1 MFDTPPEV
9 RTAAGYLLVLSV
21 GVVFYMRFAF
31 PRAATDVAV
40 RTSFVRIL
48 VSSAWGATIA
58 SFVLWPDTLHHWNFF
73 MFPQVRWST
82 MVPTAIAILLMIWAL
97 RSQLRLDE
105 DGEIVA
111 TGPYVWCRYPFDTAL
126 SLFFV
131 SVTLLC
137 ANWLIIAITLAL
149 NLFHRLGVPNE
160 LERVRRARLGP
171 AYEAYAARTGWFLP
185 SSAPTKKA
193 QYQVPSRFS
202 LTAIMGLL
210 TVLAMIFGLLRAF
223 DAHPVVYLF
232 VGSEIV
238 AICLA
243 QILVG
248 SAPRGGSTLT
258 GAILLP
264 LWVYLTMRKMPSAG
278 PMVALVLAGQTEVSP
293 MIELLLVVAFHSLVL
308 LMLVAFGALMGYC
321 IGTLAAGFFLMMD
334 LIEPWLLRD
343 TTAYQLPSH
352 DLPAQDG
359 PGDSNLTPLP
369 KRKAIQSWRERS
381 S

>member
-9 RTAAGYLLVLSV
+9 RTAASYLLVLSV

-40 RTSFVRIL
+40 RSSVVRII
-48 VSSAWGATIA
+48 VSIVWGGTIA
-58 SFVLWPDTLHHWNFF
+58 SFLMWPDVMLHWNFF
-73 MFPQVRWST
+73 MFPQVRWFT
-82 MVPTAIAILLMIWAL
+82 TVPTAIGILLMIWAM

-105 DGEIVA
+105 DGKIVA
-111 TGPYVWCRYPFDTAL
+111 TGPYTWSRYPFDL
-126 SLFFV
+126 SLSVFFV

-137 ANWLIIAITLAL
+137 ANWLMIAITLAL
-149 NLFHRLGVPNE
+149 NVVHRLGVPVE

-171 AYEAYAARTGWFLP
+171 AYDAYVARTGWFLP

-210 TVLAMIFGLLRAF
+210 TVLATIFGALRAF
-223 DAHPVVYLF
+223 DTPPVVYLF
-232 VGSEIV
+232 IGSEIV
-238 AICLA
+238 AICLV

-248 SAPRGGSTLT
+248 SAPRGGSALT

-264 LWVYLTMRKMPSAG
+264 FWAFLTLTLPAMP
-278 PMVALVLAGQTEVSP
+278 M
-293 MIELLLVVAFHSLVL
+293 AFQVL
-308 LMLVAFGALMGYC
+308 LFVILFLFGSLLGYC
-321 IGTLAAGFFLMMD
+321 VGTLAAGFFLMMD

-343 TTAYQLPSH
+343 NAAYPLPSR
-352 DLPAQDG
+352 DLPAQDA
-359 PGDSNLTPLP
+359 PSELELTSLP
-369 KRKAIQSWRERS
+369 KRKAIQSWHERS